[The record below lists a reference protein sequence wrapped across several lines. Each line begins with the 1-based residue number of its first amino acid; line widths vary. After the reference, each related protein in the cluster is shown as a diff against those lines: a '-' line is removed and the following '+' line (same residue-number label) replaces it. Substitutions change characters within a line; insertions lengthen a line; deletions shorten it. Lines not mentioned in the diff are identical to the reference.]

1 MDLVR
6 VSRIIERD
14 IFSALVGAL
23 LAVVVVRLLLLF
35 VSFNPWV
42 LAALLLIGAWSGVF
56 LSHYSQ
62 RSDDALF
69 DTLRSRTPLIR
80 ALCLKVMLWLLGTA
94 AVIGVLTVLTAS
106 YEILG
111 RVSGT
116 VLATAIAAGILWPL
130 SLMVDRPKTVPA
142 GLLGMAAVIVVYCL
156 VIPLIWDLDSY
167 DEEMFF
173 LSLVIGLTTP
183 LGMAAMLMI
192 SFPRTQMA
200 GRLGIIVYL
209 LVIASFCV
217 AIWHPGG
224 WRPRSDWWETGWW
237 LIAYGSL
244 AVICIMNFSAT
255 WWRDWR
261 WIGVITSVIGWSL
274 IMIFIWESQ
283 GVGDPPLKTITLFT
297 SIAVFVAH
305 TNLML
310 LLPIGP
316 RQSWLRIGTMIALA
330 TTAVFLNLELFL
342 APDRGISLL
351 GRIAGAGGVVASC
364 GTLALMVVARLHRPV
379 GSTSLNGVATG
390 EFAEIMLF
398 CPCCGKK
405 QTIALGQAECT
416 KCGLVIQTSVHQNKD
431 HSHR

>member
-14 IFSALVGAL
+14 IFWALVGAL
-23 LAVVVVRLLLLF
+23 LAVVIVRFMLLF
-35 VSFNPWV
+35 FTFNPWV

-56 LSHYSQ
+56 LAHFNQ
-62 RSDDALF
+62 RSDDAF
-69 DTLRSRTPLIR
+69 IQTLRSKTPLIR
-80 ALCLKVMLWLLGTA
+80 ALSLKVMLWLLGTA

-130 SLMVDRPKTVPA
+130 SLMVDRQRTVLA

-156 VIPLIWDLDSY
+156 VIPLIWELDTY
-167 DEEMFF
+167 GEEMFF
-173 LSLVIGLTTP
+173 LSFVIGMTTP
-183 LGMAAMLMI
+183 LGMAAMLLI
-192 SFPRTQMA
+192 SFPKTKMA

-209 LVIASFCV
+209 LVIASFCI

-224 WRPRSDWWETGWW
+224 WRPQSDWWETGWW
-237 LIAYGSL
+237 LIAYGTL
-244 AVICIMNFSAT
+244 AVVCLMNFSSA

-261 WIGVITSVIGWSL
+261 WIGVLTSAIAWSL
-274 IMIFIWESQ
+274 VMIFVWESQ
-283 GVGDPPLKTITLFT
+283 GNGSPPLKTITLFT

-305 TNLML
+305 TNLMRQ
-310 LLPIGP
+310 LPLGP
-316 RQSWLRIGTMIALA
+316 RQLWLRIGTMVALA
-330 TTAVFLNLELFL
+330 ITAVFLNLELFL

-364 GTLALMVVARLHRPV
+364 GTLALLVVARLQRQSPTTLDGVPV
-379 GSTSLNGVATG
+379 SELK
-390 EFAEIMLF
+390 EIMLF
-398 CPCCGKK
+398 CPGCGKK
-405 QTIALGQAECT
+405 QTVALGQAECAT
-416 KCGLVIQTSVHQNKD
+416 CGLVIQTSVHQKKP
-431 HSHR
+431 S